1 MKLLF
6 DVREQNRNVT
16 GIGTYV
22 RNLGRELRALRR
34 PGVECVCVPPGVPRP
49 PTDGKPGRP
58 ATARLANFAR
68 NLSWKQVYLPLRAAR
83 EKARVLVCLD
93 PVSPLRSP
101 VPTAIVIY
109 DLIFLTGRAQSDAW
123 TRYWRWLVPRCARRA
138 DLVFAPSRETRDR
151 ITQQLGVPADK
162 VVVFR
167 SGVAPHFRPLDPR
180 VRQSAGGGTP
190 PSFAGPLDP
199 QAWGNPAPGSPSSV
213 PGSIDLAARETGA
226 GARPPGLPERFLLT
240 VGAHD
245 PRRNLKAVLAAL
257 AALKA
262 RGSLCHQLVAI
273 GPRTP
278 YFQEILRET
287 SRLGLERDVI
297 FLDYVPN
304 EELPLYYGLADLYL
318 YPSLAEGFGLT
329 PLEAMAC
336 GCPVVTSR
344 VSSLPEVTGEAA
356 LTVNPSDPA
365 ELVRAVERVL
375 TDPSLRD
382 ELVRKG
388 LERAGG
394 FSWRSGA
401 EDILEACLRLG

>member
-22 RNLGRELRALRR
+22 RNLGRELRGLRR
-34 PGVECVCVPPGVPRP
+34 PGVECVCVPPGEARLPPRGVK
-49 PTDGKPGRP
+49 TGKPAAGRP
-58 ATARLANFAR
+58 GAAQVVNLARHLC
-68 NLSWKQVYLPLRAAR
+68 WKQACLPLRALR
-83 EKARVLVCLD
+83 ESARVLVCLD

-101 VPTAIVIY
+101 VPTALVIY

-123 TRYWRWLVPRCARRA
+123 TRYWRWLVPRCACRA

-151 ITQQLGVPADK
+151 ITGQLGVPAHK

-167 SGVAPHFRPLDPR
+167 SGVAQYFRPPDPVSR
-180 VRQSAGGGTP
+180 AT
-190 PSFAGPLDP
+190 A
-199 QAWGNPAPGSPSSV
+199 
-213 PGSIDLAARETGA
+213 A
-226 GARPPGLPERFLLT
+226 GARPAGLPERFLLT

-245 PRRNLKAVLAAL
+245 PRRNLKTVLAAL

-262 RGSLCHQLVAI
+262 RGSLRHKLVAI
-273 GPRTP
+273 GPATP
-278 YFQEILRET
+278 FFQEILRET

-336 GCPVVTSR
+336 GCPVVTSG

-365 ELVRAVERVL
+365 ELARAVEEVL
-375 TDPSLRD
+375 NNPKLRD
-382 ELVRKG
+382 DLVRRG
-388 LERAGG
+388 LERAKG

-401 EDILEACLRLG
+401 EDILDACLGLG